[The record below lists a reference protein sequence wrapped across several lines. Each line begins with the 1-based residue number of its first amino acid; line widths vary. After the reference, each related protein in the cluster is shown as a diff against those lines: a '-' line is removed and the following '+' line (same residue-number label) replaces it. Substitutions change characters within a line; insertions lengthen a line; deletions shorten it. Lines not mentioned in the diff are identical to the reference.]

1 LNNKLARI
9 QKAMQ
14 SLTSQNTLIE
24 DKPNTSSNMSTVD
37 IVPVIGAVICQ
48 ELGIDTD
55 EVEVDTDLRQS
66 GLNSLSAL
74 MITVR
79 LLEEYGID
87 LGPGTLKENYSL
99 CKLRKALHRKS
110 LEAEVP
116 KQDPSR
122 VKTPA
127 LILDTTLAEA
137 PSSSET
143 DISALTL
150 SSSKVAVAPLVKI
163 ESPEGIPPRVMAII
177 AEEMNIDHAEF
188 ADPVEWANL
197 GLDSIM
203 SLTICGRLRE
213 ELEMDVESTVFAD
226 HESVGAFK
234 KHLSEIQSSS

>member
-1 LNNKLARI
+1 
-9 QKAMQ
+9 MQ
-14 SLTSQNTLIE
+14 SLTSQNTLIAE
-24 DKPNTSSNMSTVD
+24 KINTSSNMSNVD

-55 EVEVDTDLRQS
+55 EVEVDTDLRKS

-99 CKLRKALHRKS
+99 CKLRKVLHRKS

-116 KQDPSR
+116 KQDPPG
-122 VKTPA
+122 VKTSA
-127 LILDTTLAEA
+127 LILDTTVAEA

-143 DISALTL
+143 DTSALTL
-150 SSSKVAVAPLVKI
+150 SPPKVAVVPVI
-163 ESPEGIPPRVMAII
+163 NVVSPESITSRVMAII
-177 AEEMNIDHAEF
+177 AEEMDIDQAEF
-188 ADPVEWANL
+188 ADSVEWANL

-234 KHLSEIQSSS
+234 KHLSEVQSSS

>member
-1 LNNKLARI
+1 MLA
-9 QKAMQ
+9 
-14 SLTSQNTLIE
+14 
-24 DKPNTSSNMSTVD
+24 NMANAD

-55 EVEVDTDLRQS
+55 EVEVDTDLRTS

-110 LEAEVP
+110 LEVAAP
-116 KQDPSR
+116 KEDPPAA
-122 VKTPA
+122 KTP
-127 LILDTTLAEA
+127 TLVVNTSIAEA
-137 PSSSET
+137 PSSSEPNT
-143 DISALTL
+143 SALTL
-150 SSSKVAVAPLVKI
+150 PSPAIALAPIINIV
-163 ESPEGIPPRVMAII
+163 SPESITSRIMAII
-177 AEEMNIDHAEF
+177 AEEMDIDQAEF
-188 ADPVEWANL
+188 ADSVDWANL

-213 ELEMDVESTVFAD
+213 ELEMDVESTIFAEYD
-226 HESVGAFK
+226 SVGAFK
-234 KHLSEIQSSS
+234 KHFSELQFSS

>member
-1 LNNKLARI
+1 
-9 QKAMQ
+9 MQ
-14 SLTSQNTLIE
+14 ALTSQDTLIA
-24 DKPNTSSNMSTVD
+24 DKITTSSNMSNVD

-55 EVEVDTDLRQS
+55 EVEVDTDLRKS

-99 CKLRKALHRKS
+99 CKLRKALHRKG

-116 KQDPSR
+116 KQDPPG
-122 VKTPA
+122 VKTPG
-127 LILDTTLAEA
+127 LIMDTTVAEA
-137 PSSSET
+137 PFSPET
-143 DISALTL
+143 DTSALTF
-150 SSSKVAVAPLVKI
+150 SPPTVAVAPVVNTV
-163 ESPEGIPPRVMAII
+163 SPESITSRVMAII
-177 AEEMNIDHAEF
+177 AEEMDIDQAEF
-188 ADPVEWANL
+188 ADSVEWANL

-213 ELEMDVESTVFAD
+213 ELEMDVDSTVFAD
-226 HESVGAFK
+226 HDSVGAFK
-234 KHLSEIQSSS
+234 KHLSEIPSSS